1 MPTLLR
7 QLNRNTAIAIV
18 VGGVIGSG
26 IFMKPSL
33 MAAQLQSPILL
44 LSVWVVAGI
53 ITLFGALS
61 NAEVAAMFPET
72 GGQYVFFQKM
82 YGKGFAFIY
91 GWAAFA
97 VFNTAG
103 NASIA
108 YVFSQYTGYLIEL
121 PRLNTT
127 TEQSFSLVIPYI
139 GTFFPLQNLGV
150 KILTILVIVIFTAI
164 SYRSVQYGGRVQR
177 ILTALKA
184 AAILLLIGGIFFSGK
199 GDVSNILQSTTNVP
213 TDWMMLSAYM
223 AALAGAFWAYDG
235 WNNISFVAGEIK
247 EPQKNIPQSLFL
259 GLSFCIIVYV
269 LVNLAFVYLMPVQQI
284 AASSFIASD
293 AANIAWGSIGGV
305 MITLMVMLFVLGTT
319 NANILATSRVT
330 FAMADNNKLFAWAGK
345 VEPRYKTPG
354 NALWLN
360 AAWTV
365 CLIISGSFDMLTDIL
380 IFVSWF
386 FYGMSALGVF
396 LLRKKMKEAQ
406 RAYKV
411 WGYPFVP
418 AVFVI
423 FTAFFLV
430 VTLVNDISHYQ
441 LGQTKVIHSVL
452 GILITLVGLPI
463 YYLSRKK

>member
-1 MPTLLR
+1 M
-7 QLNRNTAIAIV
+7 
-18 VGGVIGSG
+18 
-26 IFMKPSL
+26 
-33 MAAQLQSPILL
+33 
-44 LSVWVVAGI
+44 
-53 ITLFGALS
+53 
-61 NAEVAAMFPET
+61 
-72 GGQYVFFQKM
+72 
-82 YGKGFAFIY
+82 
-91 GWAAFA
+91 
-97 VFNTAG
+97 
-103 NASIA
+103 
-108 YVFSQYTGYLIEL
+108 
-121 PRLNTT
+121 
-127 TEQSFSLVIPYI
+127 
-139 GTFFPLQNLGV
+139 
-150 KILTILVIVIFTAI
+150 TILVIVLFTAI

-184 AAILLLIGGIFFSGK
+184 AAIVLLIGGVFFSGK
-199 GDVSNILQSTTNVP
+199 GDVSNIIQNTSTMP
-213 TDWMMLSAYM
+213 TGWMMISAYI

-247 EPQKNIPQSLFL
+247 EPQKNIPQSLFI
-259 GLSFCIIVYV
+259 GLSFCIVVYV
-269 LVNLAFVYLMPVQQI
+269 LMNLALVYLMPIQQI

-305 MITLMVMLFVLGTT
+305 LITLMVMLFVLGTT

-330 FAMADNNKLFAWAGK
+330 FAMADNSKLFAWAGK
-345 VEPRYKTPG
+345 VQPRYKTPG

-360 AAWTV
+360 AVWTI

-386 FYGMSALGVF
+386 FYGMSALGIF
-396 LLRKKMKEAQ
+396 LLRKKMKEVQ
-406 RAYKV
+406 RVYKV

-430 VTLVNDISHYQ
+430 ITLVNDINHYQ
-441 LGQTKVIHSVL
+441 NGQTQVIHSVL